1 MFEPLYR
8 LSMHT
13 LLIAQLFLLLTV
25 ANGAPVVAKKILGR
39 RFAWPLDGGA
49 KFFDGHPLFGASKTV
64 RGVALAVVA
73 TAIAAPIL
81 GLTWKI
87 GAVIGAFAMIGD
99 LASSFVK
106 RRLNR
111 PLHSRATGID
121 QIPESLLPLL
131 AVTCELS
138 LSALDVI
145 AGTAAFFAGEI
156 LLSRLLYRVR
166 LRDRPY

>member
-1 MFEPLYR
+1 
-8 LSMHT
+8 MHLFLLLQ
-13 LLIAQLFLLLTV
+13 LLILLTV

-39 RFAWPLDGGA
+39 RFAWPLDGGV
-49 KFFDGHPLFGASKTV
+49 KFFDGHPLFGASKTI
-64 RGVALAVVA
+64 RGIALAILA
-73 TAIAAPIL
+73 AALAAPVL
-81 GLTWKI
+81 GIPWKI
-87 GAVIGAFAMIGD
+87 GATVGAFAMIGD
-99 LASSFVK
+99 LCSSFVK

-121 QIPESLLPLL
+121 QIPASLLPLL
-131 AVTCELS
+131 AVAGALP

-156 LLSRLLYRVR
+156 LLSRLLYRVH